1 MREKKVLEDFKINI
15 KLKLAL
21 LWASV
26 TLLYLYGDYFE
37 LYVPNK
43 AVGLVN
49 GGNLLD
55 SPIKLFL
62 ASFLLAIPAMMV
74 VLSIL
79 LKPQINKILNI
90 IFGLFFSFIM
100 ILIGVMSIESWRV
113 FYVFY
118 AFLESLITILITYLA
133 FNWPQKIA
141 NEK

>member
-1 MREKKVLEDFKINI
+1 MSEKNILEDFKINI

-43 AVGLVN
+43 TAGLVN
-49 GGNLLD
+49 GENLLD

-90 IFGLFFSFIM
+90 IFGLSFSFIM
-100 ILIGVMSIESWRV
+100 ILIGVISFESWRA

-118 AFLESLITILITYLA
+118 AFLESFITILITYLA
-133 FNWPQKIA
+133 FNWPKKIA
-141 NEK
+141 NGK